1 MKKILFLII
10 LISAVSF
17 HADTKEKREKKYT
30 FHPAS
35 IFEIPQNDPY
45 KMHIKISDNTNEC
58 RALTVVL
65 KTGQTTSYTNYDDG
79 YYQKG
84 AARSY
89 TRDNAKEIV
98 TDNTTNLQWQDNSDA
113 KTVQKTW
120 SEAKEYC
127 ENLTLGGYDD
137 WRLPSMDEL
146 LTIVDYG
153 RYSPAIN
160 PVFQNVGSFWKNG
173 VEVDDYIVSSYWSST
188 NFAFNNSLAWSV
200 VFHDYNNYIANTIA
214 EFTSN
219 NNLIRCVRG
228 ERLERGNFS
237 RDDTK
242 EIVTDNCTKLQWQ
255 DNSEAKTVQK
265 TWSEAISYCEN
276 LTLGGYDDWRL
287 PNINELYSIVDFS
300 RKTINSVF
308 KNIFPD
314 DWWFLE
320 GYFLWS
326 STSSESNIS
335 LAWGIE
341 LMDINTIDYEVRKS
355 FSAFV
360 RCVRGGQ

>member
-1 MKKILFLII
+1 MKKILFLIM

-45 KMHIKISDNTNEC
+45 KMHVKISFNKC
-58 RALTVVL
+58 RAIVL

-89 TRDNAKEIV
+89 TRDNTKEIV
-98 TDNTTNLQWQDNSDA
+98 IDNTTKLQWQDNSDA

-137 WRLPSMDEL
+137 WRLPSESEL
-146 LTIVDYG
+146 FTIVDYG
-153 RYSPAIN
+153 RSNPAID
-160 PVFQNVGSFWKNG
+160 PVFQNVISDW
-173 VEVDDYIVSSYWSST
+173 YWSST
-188 NFAFNNSLAWSV
+188 NNISNNSYAWGIY
-200 VFHDYNNYIANTIA
+200 FNYIRA
-214 EFTSN
+214 EWLSKSN
-219 NNLIRCVRG
+219 SHFIRCVRG
-228 ERLERGNFS
+228 ERIERGNFS

-255 DNSEAKTVQK
+255 DNNEAKTVQK
-265 TWSEAISYCEN
+265 GTLSEAIDYCEN

-287 PNINELYSIVDFS
+287 PNANELYSITYISGIDPAIDPIFQNIG
-300 RKTINSVF
+300 IN
-308 KNIFPD
+308 NNHRA
-314 DWWFLE
+314 
-320 GYFLWS
+320 YFS
-326 STSSESNIS
+326 STSILRNGSIRFIIFNFYEGNSGNNNIS
-335 LAWGIE
+335 S
-341 LMDINTIDYEVRKS
+341 V
-355 FSAFV
+355 FV